1 MAEEGGTIK
10 ARMTLD
16 TKGIGT
22 GAEDAKRQVTA
33 LSKTIADL
41 FGREPVGE
49 RRFRGVITGTIR
61 DLAGMQSGATGAAQ
75 AVATLFE
82 RLSLGTGIGAVLA
95 GIGAGMV
102 ALVRHGE
109 ELRKESSEAAK
120 EMQHLGREAKLA
132 TEAHGF
138 DALAA
143 TAQRYHK
150 AQRHARDE
158 AAKDVE
164 HHERRK
170 QSILARTLAVH
181 PSEILHPARAR
192 VYLDEKMA
200 ENRKRAAEAQEGEN
214 KLSAVAVRAAQEQA
228 QLAQSQL
235 TGTKEDVELH
245 RLRLETMQREV
256 AIQQSVLSEPQK
268 EAALGALRKEI
279 ELRKELIH
287 VHQQQEDLAIKG
299 EREQAQMRIA
309 GASLDERRAQLQAS
323 ALTQQQKQLALAHES
338 VEAAKQEQ
346 AAAEERVRQASEELE
361 LSKNLSQE
369 DEERARAKL
378 EEAQAG
384 AMRARAGVIGAGAAA
399 GEAAAGVLEKEGAEE
414 EMTPE
419 QKWKQYW
426 ERIKKMEGLRRAAAR
441 RGIRA
446 DEISGPQWG
455 EAEYDPLA
463 RYRSDVA
470 GQEAGGTGG
479 IAPAAQAPI
488 QLLQGSNRYL
498 QSIDSTAKEI
508 RDKMVAPQGTKPE
521 GTQPPTPT
529 SPGGV
534 GGTTAPPAKPAG
546 GQQPPAGGGQPP
558 TQAPT
563 EPAAPTARPGQR
575 TGVSRVYN
583 IPVGQTLAEHLK
595 SQQLQETG
603 AGGART
609 VAEWRQNIAKATRE
623 GQLRGAGVTDEKGNI
638 DEKRAGQIA
647 NQFGVQADNPN
658 LDWRFMSQSMKN
670 QEAYSGYWN
679 DPQVQKAREEDAASQ
694 KESRTPGTIFT
705 RDAQGRQIDWA
716 TGKPAPRRDIDIMP
730 TAPRAPP
737 PSAED
742 WRKRAFPGH
751 PAEDAQRK
759 QTKRDDALLHL
770 PGWSKPMFNELTSL
784 TTQQQP
790 QQPQPQAQP
799 QVQPQPQAQAQPPA
813 PEGGGGPIT
822 SAQMEQIMAKYW
834 S

>member
-16 TKGIGT
+16 TKGVVT
-22 GAEDAKRQVTA
+22 GAEEGKRQVTA
-33 LSKTIADL
+33 LSKAIADL

-49 RRFRGVITGTIR
+49 RRFRGVITSTIR
-61 DLAGMQSGATGAAQ
+61 DLAGLQGGATGAAQ
-75 AVATLFE
+75 AVASLFE

-95 GIGAGMV
+95 AIGAGFV
-102 ALVRHGE
+102 ATTRYAE
-109 ELRKESSEAAK
+109 NLRKESSDLNK
-120 EMQHLGREAKLA
+120 ELQHLGREAKLA
-132 TEAHGF
+132 TAGEGF
-138 DALAA
+138 DALANKA
-143 TAQRYHK
+143 QQAHKLIRKAQEETDKDRQKHAQRVASEADRLTIQHPTWSVRRIQEQAEKTVTERGPK
-150 AQRHARDE
+150 A
-158 AAKDVE
+158 
-164 HHERRK
+164 
-170 QSILARTLAVH
+170 L
-181 PSEILHPARAR
+181 
-192 VYLDEKMA
+192 
-200 ENRKRAAEAQEGEN
+200 AEAQAQMARFSET
-214 KLSAVAVRAAQEQA
+214 AVQAGREQA
-228 QLAQSQL
+228 QLAQAQL
-235 TGTKEDVELH
+235 TGSKEDVELH
-245 RLRLETMQREV
+245 KLRLETLQRELS
-256 AIQQSVLSEPQK
+256 IQQSVLSDEQK
-268 EAALGALRKEI
+268 SSALESLRQEI

-399 GEAAAGVLEKEGAEE
+399 GEAAATQLEREGAEE

-470 GQEAGGTGG
+470 GQEAGGRGG
-479 IAPAAQAPI
+479 IGPAAQAPI
-488 QLLQGSNRYL
+488 QLLQVRYL
-498 QSIDSTAKEI
+498 QSIDSTAKQI
-508 RDKMVAPQGTKPE
+508 RDKMVASQGTKPE

-529 SPGGV
+529 TSGGG
-534 GGTTAPPAKPAG
+534 GGTIAPPTQPAKPAG
-546 GQQPPAGGGQPP
+546 GQQPPAG
-558 TQAPT
+558 
-563 EPAAPTARPGQR
+563 
-575 TGVSRVYN
+575 
-583 IPVGQTLAEHLK
+583 QTLTEH
-595 SQQLQETG
+595 TG

-609 VAEWRQNIAKATRE
+609 VAEWRQNVAKATRE
-623 GQLRGAGVTDEKGNI
+623 GQLRSAGITDEKGNI

-694 KESRTPGTIFT
+694 KEFADRRRNPPPRGEPLLDNPKPSRTPGTIFT
-705 RDAQGRQIDWA
+705 RDAQRRQIDWA
-716 TGKPAPRRDIDIMP
+716 TGKPAPRRDIDIMS
-730 TAPRAPP
+730 TAPIAPP

-770 PGWSKPMFNELTSL
+770 PGWSKPIFNELTSL